1 MTGVFEV
8 NSVEETW
15 ALARQFA
22 AELKPGDVVCLEGDL
37 GAGKTTF
44 TQGLAAA
51 LGVAGRVTSPTF
63 CLVQEHRKVGK
74 WESGKVGEGGEEV
87 GKWKSGKV
95 GECGEEVVKLE
106 SGKVEVCGEEVE
118 KCESG
123 KVEECGEEVGNWERG
138 VDAGRGTLPPSHPP
152 TLPPSHLPTFPPS
165 HPPTLLV
172 HMDLY
177 RLRGEDDV
185 LAIGWEDYL
194 AEGAILV
201 VEWPERAGSLIPPT
215 AKHVVFTHLDGHERR
230 RLEFA

>member
-63 CLVQEHRKVGK
+63 CLVQEHRRVGKWESGRVRECGVEVGK
-74 WESGKVGEGGEEV
+74 WESGKVP
-87 GKWKSGKV
+87 
-95 GECGEEVVKLE
+95 L
-106 SGKVEVCGEEVE
+106 
-118 KCESG
+118 
-123 KVEECGEEVGNWERG
+123 
-138 VDAGRGTLPPSHPP
+138 
-152 TLPPSHLPTFPPS
+152 
-165 HPPTLLV
+165 LLV

-215 AKHVVFTHLDGHERR
+215 ARHVVFTHLDGHERR